1 MVQVFQEST
10 QPIERFSLPES
21 PTNLQ
26 SAPVIIRTALQE
38 ATTALNTAGVENAAA
53 NAEWLMAE
61 VLGCPRPELPL
72 HWSETLE
79 ATQIQRWQSLV
90 DGRVDR
96 IPLQHLLGT
105 AEFCGLA
112 FEINSSV
119 LVPRPET
126 ELLAEAAWAVAAI
139 KEESVVLDIG
149 TGSGCLAVSV
159 AVHAEET
166 TIHALDISTAAINV
180 ARANAE
186 RHGVAERIIFHE
198 GDARVALPGTCLFD
212 VIVSN
217 PPYIPSA
224 EIESLQIE
232 VRDHDPRLALDGGFD
247 GLEFY
252 RSLAISCLSRLR
264 SDGRL
269 LLEVGDG
276 QGEVVADLITAQGGR
291 VLEILPDLNNIERI
305 VVASSDNS

>member
-1 MVQVFQEST
+1 M
-10 QPIERFSLPES
+10 
-21 PTNLQ
+21 
-26 SAPVIIRTALQE
+26 IIRTALQE

-53 NAEWLMAE
+53 NAEWLMVE

-72 HWSETLE
+72 HWSETLG

-96 IPLQHLLGT
+96 IPLQHLLGM
-105 AEFCGLA
+105 AEFCGLE

-232 VRDHDPRLALDGGFD
+232 VRDHDPRLALDGGLD

-252 RSLAISCLSRLR
+252 RSLAVSCLSRLR

>member
-1 MVQVFQEST
+1 MSVRSG
-10 QPIERFSLPES
+10 PA
-21 PTNLQ
+21 
-26 SAPVIIRTALQE
+26 AP
-38 ATTALNTAGVENAAA
+38 
-53 NAEWLMAE
+53 
-61 VLGCPRPELPL
+61 
-72 HWSETLE
+72 
-79 ATQIQRWQSLV
+79 
-90 DGRVDR
+90 
-96 IPLQHLLGT
+96 
-105 AEFCGLA
+105 
-112 FEINSSV
+112 
-119 LVPRPET
+119 
-126 ELLAEAAWAVAAI
+126 AAWAVAAI

-166 TIHALDISTAAINV
+166 TIHALDISNAAINV

-232 VRDHDPRLALDGGFD
+232 VRDHDPRLALDGGLD

-252 RSLAISCLSRLR
+252 RSLAVSCLSRLR

-305 VVASSDNS
+305 VVASADNS

>member
-21 PTNLQ
+21 PSNLQ

-53 NAEWLMAE
+53 NAEWLMVE

-72 HWSETLE
+72 HWSETLG

-119 LVPRPET
+119 LVPRPEP

-180 ARANAE
+180 ARVNAE

-232 VRDHDPRLALDGGFD
+232 VRDHDPRLALDGGLD

-252 RSLAISCLSRLR
+252 RSLAVSCLSRLR

>member
-21 PTNLQ
+21 PSNLQ

-61 VLGCPRPELPL
+61 VLSCPRPELPL

-126 ELLAEAAWAVAAI
+126 ELLAEAAWVEAAI

-159 AVHAEET
+159 AVYAEET

-232 VRDHDPRLALDGGFD
+232 VRDHDPRLALDGGLD

-252 RSLAISCLSRLR
+252 RSLAVSCLSRLR

>member
-21 PTNLQ
+21 PSNLQ

-53 NAEWLMAE
+53 NAEWLMVE

-72 HWSETLE
+72 HWSETLG

-96 IPLQHLLGT
+96 IPLQHLLGM
-105 AEFCGLA
+105 AEFCGLE

-159 AVHAEET
+159 AVHTEET

-232 VRDHDPRLALDGGFD
+232 VRDHDPRLALDGGLD

-252 RSLAISCLSRLR
+252 RSLAVSCLSRLR

>member
-1 MVQVFQEST
+1 
-10 QPIERFSLPES
+10 
-21 PTNLQ
+21 
-26 SAPVIIRTALQE
+26 
-38 ATTALNTAGVENAAA
+38 
-53 NAEWLMAE
+53 MAE

-72 HWSETLE
+72 HWPETLE
-79 ATQIQRWQSLV
+79 VTQIPRWQPLLA
-90 DGRVDR
+90 GRVDR
-96 IPLQHLLGT
+96 IQLQHILGT
-105 AEFCGLA
+105 AEFCGLV

-159 AVHAEET
+159 AVHAGET
-166 TIHALDISTAAINV
+166 TIHALDISSAAINV

-232 VRDHDPRLALDGGFD
+232 VRDHDPHLALDGGLD

-252 RSLAISCLSRLR
+252 RSLAVSCLSRLR